1 MAQHD
6 RAITLGRHALRRR
19 VNDIMQHCRKL
30 ATALVLLSVAGC
42 TVGPDY
48 RRPAA
53 IVAASYKEAAAK
65 PPADGWKLGEPR
77 DAIDRGAWWSVYRD
91 PQLDELERQV
101 EISNQNLK
109 ASEAAYR
116 AAGALVAEAR
126 AGFFPTLGLGS
137 SATRSGGG
145 GSTGGSTG
153 TTRGGSRGAQTIYD
167 LTATASWAPDLW
179 GRIRRTVE
187 SDVANAQA
195 SAADLALAKL
205 SAQSALATDY
215 LQLRIAD
222 ELKRLLDSAATAFSR
237 SLDITRNQY
246 NSGVAARAD
255 VAQAQTQLDTTLA
268 QAINVGVARA
278 QFEHAIAVLIGKPP
292 AELTIAP
299 LPAALATAVPNIP
312 TGLPSALLERRPDI
326 AAAERQMAAANAQIG
341 VAISAYYPD
350 LSLSASYG
358 YAATSVDLLLRA
370 SNSAWSVGAQLAET
384 VFEGGLRGAEVDF
397 ARAAYDQN
405 VATYRQTVLT
415 AFQQVEDQLSTLRI
429 LQDQAVA
436 EDKAVASARLAEQ
449 LVLNQYRAG
458 TVPYTSVITAQ
469 TAALS
474 NEETALT
481 IMQNRLT
488 ASVALIQALGGG
500 WDSSQLPDRARIEAD
515 RTQIDAR

>member
-1 MAQHD
+1 MH
-6 RAITLGRHALRRR
+6 
-19 VNDIMQHCRKL
+19 HCRKL
-30 ATALVLLSVAGC
+30 FAALAAALVAAC

-48 RRPAA
+48 ERPPA
-53 IVAASYKEAAAK
+53 IVSASYKEARPMPAA
-65 PPADGWKLGEPR
+65 PAGWKLGEPR

-91 PQLDELERQV
+91 PVLDQLERQV

-116 AAGALVAEAR
+116 TAGAFVAEAR
-126 AGFFPTLGLGS
+126 AGFFPTLSLGS
-137 SATRSGGG
+137 SASRSGNGGG
-145 GSTGGSTG
+145 GSTNLARSSGG
-153 TTRGGSRGAQTIYD
+153 GGGGQTQYG
-167 LTATASWAPDLW
+167 LTATASWVPDLW
-179 GRIRRTVE
+179 GRVRRIVE
-187 SDVANAQA
+187 SDVANAQT

-205 SAQSALATDY
+205 AAQSAIATDY

-222 ELKRLLDSAATAFSR
+222 ELKRLLDATTVAFAR
-237 SLDITRNQY
+237 SLEIARNQY

-255 VAQAQTQLDTTLA
+255 VVQAQTQLEQTQA

-292 AELTIAP
+292 AELSIPP
-299 LPAALATAVPNIP
+299 LPTPLATAVPFIP
-312 TGLPSALLERRPDI
+312 TDLPSTLLERRPDI
-326 AAAERQMAAANAQIG
+326 AAAERQMAATNAQIG

-358 YAATSVDLLLRA
+358 FSATSIDLLVRA
-370 SNSAWSVGAQLAET
+370 SNSAWSVSAQLAET
-384 VFEGGLRGAEVDF
+384 VYDGGLRGAQVDA
-397 ARAAYDQN
+397 ARATYDQS

-429 LQDQAVA
+429 LEQQAAVEA
-436 EDKAVASARLAEQ
+436 RAVASAREAEQ

-474 NEETALT
+474 NEESALT
-481 IMQNRLT
+481 ILQNRLT
-488 ASVALIQALGGG
+488 ASVLLIESLGGG
-500 WDSSQLPDRARIEAD
+500 WDVSLLPDSVKIEAD
-515 RTQIDAR
+515 RTNARAR